1 MSFFTKTLSQQELV
15 KLLNWEQLEINKYMN
30 GWEIQ
35 DQCILSLDNTNE
47 DFYEKLINLSV
58 LKIFEKEWIDKL
70 EQIFR
75 EYLKKIWKE

>member
-1 MSFFTKTLSQQELV
+1 MSFFTKNLSHQELV
-15 KLLNWEQLEINKYMN
+15 KLLNWEQLEVNKYMN
-30 GWEIQ
+30 WWEVQ

>member
-1 MSFFTKTLSQQELV
+1 MSFFTKNLSHQDLV
-15 KLLNWEQLEINKYMN
+15 KLLNWEQLEVNKYMN
-30 GWEIQ
+30 WWEVQ